1 MIIEAVR
8 ISFMFDKCTNTF
20 HVSVHR
26 CYVQGATILNENNN
40 VGKKLKYNDVNKF

>member
-8 ISFMFDKCTNTF
+8 ISFMLDKYTNTF